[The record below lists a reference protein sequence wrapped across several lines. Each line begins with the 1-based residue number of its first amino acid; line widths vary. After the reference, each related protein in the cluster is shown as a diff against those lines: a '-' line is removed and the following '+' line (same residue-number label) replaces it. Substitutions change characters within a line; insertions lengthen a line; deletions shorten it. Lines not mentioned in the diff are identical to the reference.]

1 MFNKTE
7 ERKTFVAEVGNTS
20 NVISKET
27 RITGDIKALGN
38 IRIEGTVEGTIQ
50 SKGKLEIGDTSL
62 IKGNISSVEAEI
74 AGKIEGEVYC
84 SDSLFLRKTAVILG
98 NITTQKIIVENGA
111 VFNGK
116 CQMNTSS
123 MVVSKTEI
131 KDDEQSETRPKQN
144 SAG

>member
-7 ERKTFVAEVGNTS
+7 ERKPMVEVSNS
-20 NVISKET
+20 NNVISKET
-27 RITGDIKALGN
+27 RITGDIKAEGN

-50 SKGKLEIGDTSL
+50 SKGKLGVGDSAV
-62 IKGNISSVEAEI
+62 IKGDLTSVEAEI
-74 AGKIEGEVYC
+74 AGKVEGEVYC
-84 SDSLFLRKTAVILG
+84 SESLFLKKTAIILG
-98 NITTQKIIVENGA
+98 NITTQKLIVENGA

-123 MVVSKTEI
+123 MVVSKPEI
-131 KDDEQSETRPKQN
+131 KHEHREKQN